1 MQPIPKKKERKKG
14 RRKRKEK
21 QIGGNNLFFQ
31 RLKLPYFSEIHTFRL
46 VDFSFF
52 PIIIINA
59 IRQYKFVNDLN
70 NDKIIKR
77 ERDIYM
83 YWIDIFKNKNRRFTR
98 ERVEWAWTHRGMFF
112 HFLFPDRILLL
123 YYPDRPWNFFPL
135 SFFPSFAAIV
145 KIISTLWPPFP

>member
-46 VDFSFF
+46 VHFSFF

-77 ERDIYM
+77 YIYICIGSIFLKIKIVDSQANESNELELTGECFSIFFFLIEF
-83 YWIDIFKNKNRRFTR
+83 YYYIIPIDLGIFFLSP
-98 ERVEWAWTHRGMFF
+98 FF
-112 HFLFPDRILLL
+112 H
-123 YYPDRPWNFFPL
+123 L
-135 SFFPSFAAIV
+135 SPRLS
-145 KIISTLWPPFP
+145 K

>member
-1 MQPIPKKKERKKG
+1 MPARVNRELSSADATNSEEKRKEERKKEK
-14 RRKRKEK
+14 KRKTDRR
-21 QIGGNNLFFQ
+21 GGNNLFFQ

-77 ERDIYM
+77 EIYIYIYM
-83 YWIDIFKNKNRRFTR
+83 YWIDIFKNKNRRFTS
-98 ERVEWAWTHRGMFF
+98 ERVE
-112 HFLFPDRILLL
+112 
-123 YYPDRPWNFFPL
+123 
-135 SFFPSFAAIV
+135 
-145 KIISTLWPPFP
+145 